1 VTATATRERPILFSG
16 PMVKAILDG
25 RKTMT
30 RRIMKPQPE
39 YFEQYPHWRW
49 TTPQLRKDGLG
60 PFAIDSGDRPGIF
73 GKYVPGETLW
83 VREAWH
89 PSARL
94 GTEYEI
100 EYRADKS
107 RRTVDAGWNGPTPQI
122 DAAIA
127 KDCWRPS
134 IFMPRWASRITLEIT
149 DVRVE
154 RLQEI
159 TNADAEAEGV
169 GGMRDMR
176 FAVALGNLH
185 TTGHRF
191 NFRDLWESINGKG
204 SWESNPWVWVV
215 SFRNSKGAADDR

>member
-1 VTATATRERPILFSG
+1 VTATATREKPILFSA

-25 RKTMT
+25 RKTQT

-73 GKYVPGETLW
+73 GKYIPGETLW
-83 VREAWH
+83 VRETWG
-89 PSARL
+89 PR
-94 GTEYEI
+94 TEQGKPVESRHYVK
-100 EYRADKS
+100 YRADF
-107 RRTVDAGWNGPTPQI
+107 I
-122 DAAIA
+122 DDSPPADGMDWHTYED
-127 KDCWRPS
+127 KWRPS

>member
-1 VTATATRERPILFSG
+1 VTATATREKPILFSA

-25 RKTMT
+25 RKTQT

-73 GKYVPGETLW
+73 GKYIPGETLW
-83 VREAWH
+83 VRETWG
-89 PSARL
+89 PR
-94 GTEYEI
+94 TEQGKPVESRHYVK
-100 EYRADKS
+100 YRADF
-107 RRTVDAGWNGPTPQI
+107 I
-122 DAAIA
+122 DDSPPADGMDWHTYED
-127 KDCWRPS
+127 KWRPS

-215 SFRNSKGAADDR
+215 SFRNSKGAADA

>member
-1 VTATATRERPILFSG
+1 VTATATREKPILFSA

-25 RKTMT
+25 RKTQT

-73 GKYVPGETLW
+73 GKYIPGETLW
-83 VREAWH
+83 VRETWG
-89 PSARL
+89 PR
-94 GTEYEI
+94 TEQGKPVESRHYVK
-100 EYRADKS
+100 YRADF
-107 RRTVDAGWNGPTPQI
+107 I
-122 DAAIA
+122 DDSPPADGMDWHTYED
-127 KDCWRPS
+127 KWRPS

-215 SFRNSKGAADDR
+215 SFRNSKGVADDR